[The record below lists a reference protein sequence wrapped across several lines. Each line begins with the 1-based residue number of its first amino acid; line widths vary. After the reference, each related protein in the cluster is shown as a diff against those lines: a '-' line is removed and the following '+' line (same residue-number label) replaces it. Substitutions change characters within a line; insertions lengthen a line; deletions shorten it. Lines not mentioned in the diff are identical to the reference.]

1 MAVTVTLLGATA
13 YRLAYKLD
21 YDGVGQA
28 TATIDNATMQ
38 TDAAGSQRLL
48 EDVLQQTV
56 ADDDAAESLMMGL
69 PCVTHLVN
77 TGTGALPRTWS
88 VSAETT
94 PGTNLPRLAVRAE
107 NGIASTAVLSID
119 CRSSTLP

>member
-1 MAVTVTLLGATA
+1 MAVTATLLGATA

-28 TATIDNATMQ
+28 TGTITNATMQ

-48 EDVLQQTV
+48 NDVLTQTV

-77 TGTGALPRTWS
+77 TGAGALPRTWA
-88 VSAETT
+88 VSAEAD
-94 PGTNLPRLAVRAE
+94 GGNLPQFLVRAE

-119 CRSSTLP
+119 CRYSGPIT